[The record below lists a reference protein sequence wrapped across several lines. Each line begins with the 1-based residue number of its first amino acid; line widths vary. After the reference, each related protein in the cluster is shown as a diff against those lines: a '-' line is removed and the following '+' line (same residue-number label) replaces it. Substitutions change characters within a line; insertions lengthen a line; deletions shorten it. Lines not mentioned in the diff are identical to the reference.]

1 MVENG
6 FACFTSVLNWLKV
19 WNRLRLSRSRAPN
32 VKPSRHIRTQLCLPK
47 NKNPGSCSLIPI
59 SKANGSSP
67 LSLNHHRTIAI
78 ISLARLPTTTS
89 LPSSP
94 STLLAKLQH
103 YSTLAT
109 TKSLPLTINTSFITS
124 PTLFATQ
131 SPLRH
136 PQSSPSVF
144 FKNVEP
150 MQEHFFATFIPQKVH
165 SILALFDMPNLN
177 RFDILSISI
186 FCKIALSISIFSK
199 ITISISIFSNITLS
213 ISILLSIFSTSPYRY
228 RYFWNYLIDIDIFQN
243 CPIDI
248 DIFNFSISISISIS
262 IF

>member
-1 MVENG
+1 MFDFCLEL
-6 FACFTSVLNWLKV
+6 TESLKQIEV
-19 WNRLRLSRSRAPN
+19 IKQQSTPCSAKSPYQDSTLSPNKQKSRFFFRN
-32 VKPSRHIRTQLCLPK
+32 
-47 NKNPGSCSLIPI
+47 

-78 ISLARLPTTTS
+78 ISLARLPTTTAS

-109 TKSLPLTINTSFITS
+109 TKSLPLTINTSFKTS

-144 FKNVEP
+144 TCKNV
-150 MQEHFFATFIPQKVH
+150 
-165 SILALFDMPNLN
+165 
-177 RFDILSISI
+177 
-186 FCKIALSISIFSK
+186 
-199 ITISISIFSNITLS
+199 
-213 ISILLSIFSTSPYRY
+213 
-228 RYFWNYLIDIDIFQN
+228 
-243 CPIDI
+243 
-248 DIFNFSISISISIS
+248 
-262 IF
+262 

>member
-1 MVENG
+1 MFDFCLEL
-6 FACFTSVLNWLKV
+6 TESLKQIEV
-19 WNRLRLSRSRAPN
+19 IKQQSTPCSAKSPYQDSTLSPHKQKSRSLFLN
-32 VKPSRHIRTQLCLPK
+32 
-47 NKNPGSCSLIPI
+47 

-109 TKSLPLTINTSFITS
+109 TTILPLTINTSFKTS

-165 SILALFDMPNLN
+165 SI
-177 RFDILSISI
+177 
-186 FCKIALSISIFSK
+186 
-199 ITISISIFSNITLS
+199 
-213 ISILLSIFSTSPYRY
+213 
-228 RYFWNYLIDIDIFQN
+228 
-243 CPIDI
+243 
-248 DIFNFSISISISIS
+248 
-262 IF
+262 